1 MVKIS
6 EEIKK
11 IRIVSKICKWI
22 LENLGNLIS
31 PGISTGEIE
40 KEGEILMRQKEVISA
55 FKGYRG
61 YPGLICVSINEE
73 VVHGIPSEKRIL
85 KDGDIVSLDV
95 GIKADG
101 YFSDCA
107 STFPVGK
114 VDEKYLEL
122 MNVTKSALTE
132 GIKKAISGNKTGDIS
147 SAIQQFVEKRGF
159 SVVREFA
166 GHGVGRELHEFPEVP
181 NFGFQGKG
189 EVLKENMTIAIEP
202 MVNEGVPDI
211 RIRNNGWTVITKD
224 GKRSAHFEDTVLVK
238 RGKSEILTV
247 C

>member
-1 MVKIS
+1 MVKMS
-6 EEIKK
+6 EEIEK
-11 IRIVSKICKWI
+11 IRIASKICKWI

-40 KEGEILMRQKEVISA
+40 KEGEILMRQKKVISA

-61 YPGLICVSINEE
+61 YPGLICASINEE

-85 KDGDIVSLDV
+85 KDGDIVSLDI
-95 GIKADG
+95 GIIADG
-101 YFSDCA
+101 YFADCA
-107 STFPVGK
+107 GTFPVGK

-122 MNVTKSALTE
+122 INVTKSALTE

-147 SAIQQFVEKRGF
+147 SAIQQFVQKRGF

-181 NFGFQGKG
+181 NFGFPGKG
-189 EVLKENMTIAIEP
+189 EILKENMTIAIEP
-202 MVNEGVPDI
+202 MVNEGIPDI

-238 RGKSEILTV
+238 RGKSEILTT